1 MRSTPPPL
9 LAALL
14 LAGLAPLEAQAPPP
28 APRTSWRQPVVHH
41 GKWLTAG
48 ATVAFVVLAQREHG
62 SSQRDWER
70 LLTICRSADDA
81 CTQGPDGRYLRAD
94 AEQFYQRSRVF
105 DRRANRRILGAQ
117 ISLLATA
124 ALFIMDLRRRDG
136 PENIPFSPLRV
147 SLSPMAEGAA
157 VEMRVAF

>member
-1 MRSTPPPL
+1 MMRSTPM

-14 LAGLAPLEAQAPPP
+14 LASLAPLEGQGPPP
-28 APRTSWRQPVVHH
+28 APRTWHQPVVHH

-124 ALFIMDLRRRDG
+124 ALFIMDLRRQDG

-147 SLSPMAEGAA
+147 SLSPMADGAA